1 MGSTSDVDFIE
12 NYNDMRD
19 ANTIGGDKYFH
30 CKANC
35 ESASRG
41 LGGEIESQLLSETRE
56 LFDEYIKGD
65 SPAQCNADR
74 QANNHGRQGGSGNS
88 NANCNQVCQPFRP
101 NGLPAQYQRFAMFQN
116 NKLKV
121 IGFLILT
128 LLILSVIVIVIRESN
143 FFSIDKCLDNGGRW
157 DYEKDDCI
165 YK

>member
-1 MGSTSDVDFIE
+1 
-12 NYNDMRD
+12 
-19 ANTIGGDKYFH
+19 
-30 CKANC
+30 
-35 ESASRG
+35 
-41 LGGEIESQLLSETRE
+41 
-56 LFDEYIKGD
+56 
-65 SPAQCNADR
+65 
-74 QANNHGRQGGSGNS
+74 
-88 NANCNQVCQPFRP
+88 
-101 NGLPAQYQRFAMFQN
+101 MFQN